1 MGIYL
6 RLLRSGRFAGLC
18 FGQAV
23 SLLGD
28 AFFPIIVVV
37 AAAQSGTAAE
47 TVGAAFAARF
57 IALGGVVL
65 FSGAL
70 LDRVN
75 PVTAAV
81 TADATRFLAL
91 IALALMWDGELDAI
105 LLTVA
110 VLIGLC
116 EAVSEPA
123 LLLIAPRTLRAGP
136 RPESAP
142 ARPSG
147 PTGADDEAATTAMYG
162 LLEGMRNISGIVGP
176 TLAAT
181 LVAVLDSS
189 AGAVAAAAAFGLS
202 AVATRWAG
210 ARFARRPPAA
220 KAHPSADP
228 GDGTRPDPA
237 DQGEEPRE
245 SLARSALAGLAVLWR
260 VPWLRQMQILAVVH
274 VLLAVGPWM
283 VALPVF
289 LIEEGRSARVYGF
302 VLGAFAIG
310 TVVGALVGG
319 RITGRRRGLYALA
332 LLGLFGVTALSPVLT
347 GSVLLL
353 AAAFVAGGIG
363 QQAFDVVK
371 MAGLRREVPERL
383 HGRAFSAD
391 FFFSFASLPLGQ
403 LLGAAMLRFLA
414 PGTIMLWAGL
424 LVLVTT
430 AAATLGADAR
440 RFSSRKTRPE
450 PESAP
455 AAVPATPR
463 TPRAETEGA
472 RDADAR

>member
-1 MGIYL
+1 M
-6 RLLRSGRFAGLC
+6 RSGRFAGLC

-37 AAAQSGTAAE
+37 AAARSGTAAE
-47 TVGAAFAARF
+47 IVGAAFAARF

-123 LLLIAPRTLRAGP
+123 LLLIAPRTLPPRAGAGP
-136 RPESAP
+136 RPEGGP
-142 ARPSG
+142 ALPSG
-147 PTGADDEAATTAMYG
+147 PTAADDEAATTAMYG

-210 ARFARRPPAA
+210 ARFAGRPPAA
-220 KAHPSADP
+220 KEHPSADP
-228 GDGTRPDPA
+228 GDGTPPDPA

-289 LIEEGRSARVYGF
+289 LIEEGRSASVYGF

-332 LLGLFGVTALSPVLT
+332 LLGLFGVTALSPVFT

-455 AAVPATPR
+455 VAAPATPR
-463 TPRAETEGA
+463 APRTEGA
-472 RDADAR
+472 RDADADAR